1 MNSQLTDRGTLRT
14 LVLASLGGA
23 LEFYDFVIFVFFA
36 SVLGHLF
43 FPPEIPV
50 WSRQLQTYALFAAGY
65 FARPVGGLIM
75 AHFGD
80 THGRKNMFTLSIALM
95 AVPTLL
101 IAALPTYRTAGII
114 APLSLLF
121 LRILQ
126 GAAIGG
132 EAPGAWVYVAEHAR
146 VGQSG
151 FAVGMLTSGLSLGI
165 LLGSIVATGLDFSFT
180 PAQIAGGW
188 WRAPFVIG
196 GLLGAAAAY
205 LRRWLSETPVFLSIR
220 NAATA
225 TKTIPLKTVL
235 TSYWTAIGRS
245 FVLTSFITSMIVVTI
260 LLAPSLLQ
268 QLFHIPART
277 TQVANLFGTIGLC
290 LSTVFL
296 GWVSDIYGVRRVA
309 CASIPC
315 ALTATYFLF
324 VTARLGAQH
333 LTFWYFVAGL
343 GAGCSV
349 LGPIVILK
357 LFAPEVRFT
366 GFAFSYNIA
375 YAFFGGIAPL
385 VVSAMSRT
393 DSLAAA
399 HYVAVAGVTGLLALL
414 MPLPEQ
420 KDASEMAPGFAQP

>member
-50 WSRQLQTYALFAAGY
+50 LSRQLQTYALFAAGY

-114 APLSLLF
+114 APPSLLF

-151 FAVGMLTSGLSLGI
+151 FAVGMLTSGLSLGV
-165 LLGSIVATGLDFSFT
+165 LLGSIVATCLDLSFT

-260 LLAPSLLQ
+260 GSVPAPAVVSY
-268 QLFHIPART
+268 PR
-277 TQVANLFGTIGLC
+277 ANNAGRQ
-290 LSTVFL
+290 SVRNH
-296 GWVSDIYGVRRVA
+296 WAVSIDRV
-309 CASIPC
+309 P
-315 ALTATYFLF
+315 
-324 VTARLGAQH
+324 RLGERH
-333 LTFWYFVAGL
+333 LRSETRRLCVHPV
-343 GAGCSV
+343 CSDRHLFSICDCSAWGTAPDILV
-349 LGPIVILK
+349 LRRRL
-357 LFAPEVRFT
+357 R
-366 GFAFSYNIA
+366 
-375 YAFFGGIAPL
+375 GGMQRSWADRN
-385 VVSAMSRT
+385 S
-393 DSLAAA
+393 
-399 HYVAVAGVTGLLALL
+399 
-414 MPLPEQ
+414 
-420 KDASEMAPGFAQP
+420 

>member
-151 FAVGMLTSGLSLGI
+151 FAVGMLTSGLSLGV

-309 CASIPC
+309 CASIPVC
-315 ALTATYFLF
+315 SDRHLFSICDCSAWGTAPDIL
-324 VTARLGAQH
+324 VLRRRL
-333 LTFWYFVAGL
+333 
-343 GAGCSV
+343 
-349 LGPIVILK
+349 
-357 LFAPEVRFT
+357 R
-366 GFAFSYNIA
+366 
-375 YAFFGGIAPL
+375 GGMQRSWADRN
-385 VVSAMSRT
+385 S
-393 DSLAAA
+393 
-399 HYVAVAGVTGLLALL
+399 
-414 MPLPEQ
+414 
-420 KDASEMAPGFAQP
+420 